1 MLPNSNTQPRIMP
14 EPQQHERLPNYTL
27 PKPQPVEGGYR
38 IQPQYTQSGCNQ
50 VFMIVWCTIW
60 LGGSGLGFIAS
71 LRNGDLVPILF
82 TGLFVVIGLGV
93 AYGFFILPW
102 WLKLVLRPSYFAT
115 SDWPQQLGHNH
126 GFSFQRLLRSGTT
139 PPGSKVLVLV
149 SCAAVTATQQ
159 GTDTIYNSEVLWQQ
173 HLVFPQESGQ
183 PGFSAQWNSEF
194 PSHLPAS
201 LTSNNHWIEW
211 QVAIK
216 IEAAGIPGNLE
227 QYMLWVE

>member
-1 MLPNSNTQPRIMP
+1 MSKS
-14 EPQQHERLPNYTL
+14 QQHERLGSYVL
-27 PKPQPVEGGYR
+27 PKPQAVDGGYT
-38 IQPQYTQSGCNQ
+38 ILPQNTHPGCTQT
-50 VFMIVWCTIW
+50 FMIVWCTIW
-60 LGGSGLGFIAS
+60 LSISGFGFIAA
-71 LRNGDLVPILF
+71 LREGDIFPILF
-82 TGLFVVIGLGV
+82 TGLFVVIGLV
-93 AYGFFILPW
+93 TAYGFLILPW
-102 WLKLVLRPSYFAT
+102 WLQLSMRPSYFAI

-216 IEAAGIPGNLE
+216 IEAAGIPENLE
-227 QYMLWVE
+227 QYMLWTQ